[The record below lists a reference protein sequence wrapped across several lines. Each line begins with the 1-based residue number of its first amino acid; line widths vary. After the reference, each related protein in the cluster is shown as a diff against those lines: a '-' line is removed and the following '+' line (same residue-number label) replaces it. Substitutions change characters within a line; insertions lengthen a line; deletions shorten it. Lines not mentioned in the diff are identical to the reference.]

1 MSQLLD
7 LQKANSLLILQA
19 HCQSLTSPRFN
30 QSFVKELA
38 KPTHRAKL
46 LKKYPTLKKIKNAET
61 RADTYK
67 KVK

>member
-38 KPTHRAKL
+38 KAYAEKKL
-46 LKKYPTLKKIKNAET
+46 L
-61 RADTYK
+61 
-67 KVK
+67 